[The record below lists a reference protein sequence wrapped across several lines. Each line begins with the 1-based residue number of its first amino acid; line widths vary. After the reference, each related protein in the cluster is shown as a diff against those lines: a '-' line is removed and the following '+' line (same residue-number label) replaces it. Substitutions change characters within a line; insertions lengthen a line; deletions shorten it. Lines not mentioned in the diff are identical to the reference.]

1 MQPHQRLLA
10 WQRAHALALR
20 VHADTRRIRDRTYP
34 GLASQL
40 RRAAGSIPANI
51 AEGAAL
57 RSDPQFA
64 RHLGSAFASAQEL
77 EAHLELARDIGALS
91 RADILVLLRDAIE
104 VKRLVMGLLRRIESD
119 AEHVTVPDTMPRALK
134 GLPLLTDSTGLP
146 LPSCSPNPPPPR
158 ESS

>member
-10 WQRAHALALR
+10 WQRSHALALT
-20 VHADTRRIRDRTYP
+20 VHATTRRIRDKTYP

-64 RHLGSAFASAQEL
+64 RHLNSAFASAQEL
-77 EAHLELARDIGALS
+77 EAHLELARDIGALG
-91 RADILVLLRDAIE
+91 RADALALLRDAIE
-104 VKRLVMGLLRRIESD
+104 VKRVVMGLLRRIESD
-119 AEHVTVPDTMPRALK
+119 AQRIAQPHTVPRALE
-134 GLPLLTDSTGLP
+134 GLPLLTDATGLS
-146 LPSCSPNPPPPR
+146 LPGCSRNPPPAC